1 MRNERGTVT
10 AELAI
15 ALPVVIC
22 VLVFGLGQVRHELD
36 AQALRQDLAYVAQ
49 ALARQESETS
59 VFEWFEG
66 QHPKV
71 HINKSISAGVL
82 CVQAQESPGLRH
94 CVWVGAY

>member
-1 MRNERGTVT
+1 MHNERGTVT

-15 ALPVVIC
+15 ALPVVIG

-36 AQALRQDLAYVAQ
+36 DQGLRQDLAYVAQ
-49 ALARQESETS
+49 ALARQETETS
-59 VFEWFEG
+59 VFAWFEG

-71 HINKSISAGVL
+71 HIKKSISDGVL
-82 CVQAQESPGLRH
+82 CVQAQNSPGFRH